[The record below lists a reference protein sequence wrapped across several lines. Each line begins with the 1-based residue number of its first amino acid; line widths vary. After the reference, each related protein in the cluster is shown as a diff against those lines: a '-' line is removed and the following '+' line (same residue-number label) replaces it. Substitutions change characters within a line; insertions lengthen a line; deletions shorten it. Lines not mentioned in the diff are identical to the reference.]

1 MLIVIFLQLWSLEME
16 DNKKIRI
23 ILMEKKCNICMIHI
37 IETYRRYRISG
48 VSKPTRHIIDIP
60 NPPNYVSFSSLLQY
74 RHTINLKQS
83 LPATKGNEWN
93 STNNNKA
100 YVLLYIL
107 SISFYFTFPLSFYRV
122 QSFSSVFNFVFTS
135 F

>member
-1 MLIVIFLQLWSLEME
+1 ME
-16 DNKKIRI
+16 ENKKIKI

-48 VSKPTRHIIDIP
+48 LSKPTRHIIDIP
-60 NPPNYVSFSSLLQY
+60 NPSNYVSFFYLLQY

-83 LPATKGNEWN
+83 SPATKGNKWN
-93 STNNNKA
+93 GKNNNKA
-100 YVLLYIL
+100 YVQLYIL
-107 SISFYFTFPLSFYRV
+107 SIFFYFTFPFSCCRV

-135 F
+135 FYQYRQ